1 MTTTV
6 NRGLRTR
13 SPARHWPGII
23 ATALTATVAGMP
35 GFTVGALAPK
45 IEADLHTS
53 RGAVGLAMSLFYAAT
68 AFGSPIAKRLAAR
81 SSVPTVLAVA
91 VLVSSTVMLVASRV
105 SGPGMLTAILPVGG
119 LSNALVQP
127 VAGRLIAAH
136 VPEHR
141 RSLAAGMIGAA
152 LAAGTLVPGLL
163 VALVLPAYGW
173 RTALLV
179 AGIAA
184 LVPAALAPLAKAPG
198 DPRPIRPKEESEA
211 GDKQRTVGRVLGLW
225 ALAAAL
231 SATGNNAVATY
242 FVELGTHSGLSTTV
256 TGNLLSLSALFAIA
270 VRITAGALTDRAPRR
285 NPAVIVTMMLTGGL
299 GLALIAIGTSTT
311 FLLGA
316 ILAFSAGWGWTGL
329 LLATTLRLVPGRTED
344 AGHTVQVGVYAGA
357 TIAPFAFGA
366 LSSTF
371 GFPVTALVAAL
382 AAVAAGAAMTA
393 GALLLRRA
401 PDPSTVRRRGP
412 AQLSRHSQDET
423 PLPGMSDSRNRGD
436 VPTRRTGPSR
446 ECPAGARAAEPSR

>member
-1 MTTTV
+1 MTTTIT
-6 NRGLRTR
+6 RMPAR
-13 SPARHWPGII
+13 SPARHWSGIVT
-23 ATALTATVAGMP
+23 AALTATVAVMP
-35 GFTVGALAPK
+35 GFTVGALAPS

-53 RGAVGLAMSLFYAAT
+53 RSAVGLAMSVFYAAT
-68 AFGSPIAKRLAAR
+68 AFGSPAAKRVAAR
-81 SSVPTVLAVA
+81 LPVPPVLAVA
-91 VLVSSTVMLVASRV
+91 ALVASAVMLVASRV
-105 SGPGMLTAILPVGG
+105 TGLGMLTATLLVGG

-127 VAGRLIAAH
+127 AAGRLIAAR

-152 LAAGTLVPGLL
+152 LGAGTLVPGLL

-173 RTALLV
+173 RTALLI

-184 LVPAALAPLAKAPG
+184 LVPAALAPLTRAPG
-198 DPRPIRPKEESEA
+198 GPPPARPQESGKA
-211 GDKQRTVGRVLGLW
+211 GDPQRTVGPVLKLW

-231 SATGNNAVATY
+231 SAMGNNAVATY
-242 FVELGTHSGLSTTV
+242 FVELGTHSGLGTAV
-256 TGNLLSLSALFAIA
+256 TGSLLSLSALFAIA

-311 FLLGA
+311 FVLGA

-329 LLATTLRLVPGRTED
+329 LLVTTLRLVPSRTED
-344 AGHTVQVGVYAGA
+344 AGHTVQVGIYAGA
-357 TIAPFAFGA
+357 TIAPFAFGV
-366 LSSTF
+366 LSSAF
-371 GFPVTALVAAL
+371 GFPVTALVAAA

-401 PDPSTVRRRGP
+401 G
-412 AQLSRHSQDET
+412 
-423 PLPGMSDSRNRGD
+423 
-436 VPTRRTGPSR
+436 
-446 ECPAGARAAEPSR
+446 

>member
-1 MTTTV
+1 MTTMI
-6 NRGLRTR
+6 NRRLPTR
-13 SPARHWPGII
+13 SPARHWPGIV
-23 ATALTATVAGMP
+23 AAALTATAAGTP
-35 GFTVGALAPK
+35 GFTVGALAPS

-53 RGAVGLAMSLFYAAT
+53 RSGVGLAMSVFYAAT
-68 AFGSPIAKRLAAR
+68 AFGSPVAKRVAAR
-81 SSVPTVLAVA
+81 LPIPTVLTVA
-91 VLVSSTVMLVASRV
+91 ALIASAVMLVASRAT
-105 SGPGMLTAILPVGG
+105 GLGMLTATLLVGG

-127 VAGRLIAAH
+127 AAGRLIAAR

-152 LAAGTLVPGLL
+152 LGAGTLVPGLL

-184 LVPAALAPLAKAPG
+184 LVPAALAPLARAPG
-198 DPRPIRPKEESEA
+198 GPPPVRREEA
-211 GDKQRTVGRVLGLW
+211 GDPQRTVGRVLVLW

-242 FVELGTHSGLSTTV
+242 FVELGTHSGLGTAV
-256 TGNLLSLSALFAIA
+256 TGNLLSLSALLAIA
-270 VRITAGALTDRAPRR
+270 VRITAGALTDRAPHR
-285 NPAVIVTMMLTGGL
+285 NPTVIVTMMLTGGL
-299 GLALIAIGTSTT
+299 GLALIAIGTSMT
-311 FLLGA
+311 FVLGA

-329 LLATTLRLVPGRTED
+329 LLATTLRLVPSRTED
-344 AGHTVQVGVYAGA
+344 AGHTVQVGVYSGA

-366 LSSTF
+366 LSSAL
-371 GFPVTALVAAL
+371 GFPVTALVAAV

-401 PDPSTVRRRGP
+401 G
-412 AQLSRHSQDET
+412 
-423 PLPGMSDSRNRGD
+423 
-436 VPTRRTGPSR
+436 
-446 ECPAGARAAEPSR
+446 

>member
-1 MTTTV
+1 MTTTI
-6 NRGLRTR
+6 NRGLPTR
-13 SPARHWPGII
+13 SPARHWPGIT
-23 ATALTATVAGMP
+23 AAALTATVAGMP
-35 GFTVGALAPK
+35 GFTVGALAPT

-53 RGAVGLAMSLFYAAT
+53 RSAVGLAMSVFYAAT
-68 AFGSPIAKRLAAR
+68 AFGSPVAKRVAAR
-81 SSVPTVLAVA
+81 LPVPTVLAVA
-91 VLVSSTVMLVASRV
+91 ALVASAVMLVASRV
-105 SGPGMLTAILPVGG
+105 TGPGMLTATLLVGG
-119 LSNALVQP
+119 LGNALVQP
-127 VAGRLIAAH
+127 VAGRLIAAR

-152 LAAGTLVPGLL
+152 LGAGTLVPGLL

-184 LVPAALAPLAKAPG
+184 LVPVALAPLARAPG
-198 DPRPIRPKEESEA
+198 GPRPIRRKEAGEA

-231 SATGNNAVATY
+231 SAIGNNAVATY

-299 GLALIAIGTSTT
+299 GLALIAIGTSKT
-311 FLLGA
+311 FVLGA

-366 LSSTF
+366 LSSAF
-371 GFPVTALVAAL
+371 GFPVTALTAAV

-401 PDPSTVRRRGP
+401 G
-412 AQLSRHSQDET
+412 
-423 PLPGMSDSRNRGD
+423 
-436 VPTRRTGPSR
+436 
-446 ECPAGARAAEPSR
+446 

>member
-1 MTTTV
+1 MITTIT
-6 NRGLRTR
+6 RGLPTR
-13 SPARHWPGII
+13 SPVRHWPGIA

-35 GFTVGALAPK
+35 GFTVGALAPT
-45 IEADLHTS
+45 IGADLHLS
-53 RGAVGLAMSLFYAAT
+53 RSAVGLAMSLFYAAT
-68 AFGSPIAKRLAAR
+68 AFGSPVAKRLAAR
-81 SSVPTVLAVA
+81 LPVPTVLAVA
-91 VLVSSTVMLVASRV
+91 ALVASAVMLVASRAT
-105 SGPGMLTAILPVGG
+105 GPGLLTAALLVGG

-127 VAGRLIAAH
+127 VASRLIAAR

-152 LAAGTLVPGLL
+152 LGAAALVPGLL

-179 AGIAA
+179 AGVAA
-184 LVPAALAPLAKAPG
+184 LVPAALAPLARAPG
-198 DPRPIRPKEESEA
+198 GPPPVRPKEA
-211 GDKQRTVGRVLGLW
+211 GGERRTVGRVLVLW

-242 FVELGTHSGLSTTV
+242 FVELGTHTGLGTTV

-270 VRITAGALTDRAPRR
+270 VRIIAGALTDRAPRR
-285 NPAVIVTMMLTGGL
+285 NAAVIVAMMLTGGL
-299 GLALIAIGTSTT
+299 GLALIAIGTATT
-311 FLLGA
+311 FVLGA

-344 AGHTVQVGVYAGA
+344 AGHTVQIGVYAGA

-366 LSSTF
+366 LSSAL
-371 GFPVTALVAAL
+371 GFQATALL
-382 AAVAAGAAMTA
+382 AAVAAVAAAAAMTA

-401 PDPSTVRRRGP
+401 G
-412 AQLSRHSQDET
+412 
-423 PLPGMSDSRNRGD
+423 
-436 VPTRRTGPSR
+436 
-446 ECPAGARAAEPSR
+446 